1 MKTYSSFD
9 EINRDLEIYR
19 LQSEICKEKMKQNVI
34 EIKDAV
40 SPTNIL
46 IDLGL
51 NVIRKILYGRILH
64 KLLPFRRK

>member
-19 LQSEICKEKMKQNVI
+19 LQSEICKEKMKQNVL

-51 NVIRKILYGRILH
+51 NVVRKILYGRILH
-64 KLLPFRRK
+64 KLLPFGRK

>member
-1 MKTYSSFD
+1 MKSYTSFD

-19 LQSEICKEKMKQNVI
+19 LQAEIGKEKMKQNVI

-51 NVIRKILYGRILH
+51 TLVRKILYGRILH
-64 KLLPFRRK
+64 KLLPFGKK

>member
-51 NVIRKILYGRILH
+51 NVVRKILYGRILH
-64 KLLPFRRK
+64 KLLPFGRK

>member
-19 LQSEICKEKMKQNVI
+19 LQSEICKEKMKQNVL

-51 NVIRKILYGRILH
+51 NVVRKVLYGRILH
-64 KLLPFRRK
+64 KLLPFGRK